1 MNLIEL
7 GSVLGS
13 FFDGGSGPSHDELDA
28 AIFRVGLASGDPAP
42 SGKAQTGV
50 LGKTKRVRRLMLHAT
65 DCDPA
70 AGLRL
75 GLHLV
80 DLLRAEGAFEP
91 SLDTFAGAA
100 KVARLQSAFGRLGY
114 TLDPDGS
121 LRPTVIDNLS
131 GTELSDILRAY
142 VNRVNLNPD
151 DTPLQIGTG
160 KELDEAAAR
169 HVLLEHWGE
178 YATSGSAGSFPATLA
193 NAFSALG
200 LEVAPDLSDRLS
212 RDPRLQV
219 QQCLF
224 LLGLAV
230 NRLRNDAGTGHG
242 RPDAPRRS
250 SPLPAAES
258 RLVARATALLAGM
271 LLDS

>member
-1 MNLIEL
+1 MSLIEL

-13 FFDGGSGPSHDELDA
+13 FFDNGSGPSHDELDA
-28 AIFRVGLASGDPAP
+28 AVQRAGLADGDPAP
-42 SGKAQTGV
+42 SGKAATGV
-50 LGKTKRVRRLMLHAT
+50 LGKTKRVRRLMVYAT
-65 DCDPA
+65 DNDPA
-70 AGLRL
+70 AGVRL

-80 DLLRAEGAFEP
+80 DLLRGDGAFEP
-91 SLDTFAGAA
+91 SLDTYAGAD
-100 KVARLQSAFGRLGY
+100 KVTRLQTALQRLGY
-114 TLDPDGS
+114 TLDDDGS
-121 LRPTVIDNLS
+121 VRPTVIDNLS
-131 GTELSDILRAY
+131 GTELTGILRAY

-169 HVLLEHWGE
+169 HVLLERWGE
-178 YATSGSAGSFPATLA
+178 YAVAGPKGSFPATLA

-200 LEVAPDLSDRLS
+200 LEVAPDLSGHLN

-219 QQCLF
+219 QQCMF

-242 RPDAPRRS
+242 RPDEPRRS
-250 SPLPAAES
+250 THLSTAES
-258 RLVARATALLAGM
+258 RLVARATALLAGL